1 MRFNPRLGFSARL
14 LQFYFVLGILV
25 LGGFWFGYS
34 QFLLIRLSRL
44 WSSYAETLSVQL
56 ENETQLRSRI
66 YAKFMSRATEPSSSG
81 SAELDI
87 IFEEV
92 IKKIDFPV
100 VIADREGN
108 PISHRNLPSEQPTRE
123 ELDSIVRAL
132 DEQYEPIPL
141 VVTEGDS
148 TRELGSIHYGISRST
163 GLLRELNTSLTES
176 VRSLSWFSIL
186 QLLLLVGFV
195 GIGVWGILVYKRR
208 EQEHI
213 WTALAKETAHQL
225 ATPLSSFSAWLEM
238 LRTSE
243 NHKLMGELEH
253 DLGRMREVLDR
264 FSRIGMPP
272 ELNPHRI
279 GDAVTRAVDFVRRR
293 APKTVEF
300 SASIE
305 ADPVV
310 RVDEVLFSWVLEN
323 LLKNSVDAIGS
334 QSGTIAVTARL
345 TADRRSLELEVADT
359 GEGVKVDKVFAP
371 GVTTKKHGWGVGLP
385 LAKRI
390 VERYHGGRLVLK
402 ESAPGRTVFSIYLPV
417 ERDGLEPGH
426 SR

>member
-1 MRFNPRLGFSARL
+1 MRFNRRLGFSARL

-108 PISHRNLPSEQPTRE
+108 PISHRNLPTEQPTRE
-123 ELDSIVRAL
+123 ELDSIVRVL
-132 DEQYEPIPL
+132 DSQYEPIPL
-141 VVTEGDS
+141 VVTERDS

-163 GLLRELNTSLTES
+163 ALLRELNTSLTES

-279 GDAVTRAVDFVRRR
+279 GEAVTRAVDFVRRR

-300 SASIE
+300 TASIE

-323 LLKNSVDAIGS
+323 LLKNSVDAIGTRP
-334 QSGTIAVTARL
+334 GAIAVTARL
-345 TADRRSLELEVADT
+345 APDRRSLELEVADT
-359 GEGVKVDKVFAP
+359 GEGVKVDKVFTP

-402 ESAPGRTVFSIYLPV
+402 ESVPGRTVFSIYLPV
-417 ERDGLEPGH
+417 EKNGVNARSH
-426 SR
+426 A